1 MTGKSVMRLIRRKG
15 VSSPSMGMM
24 MMMMMMMKM
33 VITMVTMSSIFLL
46 GLE

>member
-1 MTGKSVMRLIRRKG
+1 MRLIRRKG
-15 VSSPSMGMM
+15 VSSPSMG